1 MKIKCTKFEVSTS
14 ITFEVMKIKQGNEMI
29 FKMTL
34 NDLEGQRTLSQND
47 LDNMKVKC
55 TKFEVPTSITF
66 ELNDNL
72 LKK

>member
-1 MKIKCTKFEVSTS
+1 MSTS
-14 ITFEVMKIKQGNEMI
+14 ITFEVMKIKQGNEMT

-34 NDLEGQRTLSQND
+34 NDLEGQRTLSQNE

-66 ELNDNL
+66 EFNDNL
-72 LKK
+72 PKK